1 MWRRARSCHERRAA
15 GTLRRA
21 VHRLAL
27 GIEPL
32 DALTGRR
39 ITTPLRVTIDP
50 RDAVVPRRGRP
61 FERHASGRFALRYGA
76 LAGGSVVVRID
87 DPSRRHAARCLSFP
101 VVSDQAMRALEVAG
115 APAALLRGRRPV
127 LLPGAAHPLP
137 GAGTSLRGRVMRD
150 GRPVRWARIAARA
163 TGSGAPLGSAHS
175 DDRGEFLL
183 VIGTNGGSL
192 AELVSPLAVTLT
204 AIGPQPSV
212 PAPAGDAVDPLADLP
227 IEVAPPAGVADDVSS
242 GARLPAGYEPGR
254 RTTHQIAVPLGKA
267 TSMPT
272 PLQLTP

>member
-1 MWRRARSCHERRAA
+1 MNVVLPARYDE
-15 GTLRRA
+15 L
-21 VHRLAL
+21 VHRLAI

-39 ITTPLRVTIDP
+39 ITTPLRVTIDL
-50 RDAVVPRRGRP
+50 RDVVAPRRGRLL
-61 FERHASGRFALRYGA
+61 EQHASGRFALRYGA
-76 LAGGSVVVRID
+76 LAGGPVVVRID
-87 DPSRRHAARCLSFP
+87 DPSRRHVARCLSYP
-101 VVSDQAMRALEVAG
+101 VVSDQAMRALEAAG
-115 APAALLRGRRPV
+115 APGALRRGRRPV

-137 GAGTSLRGRVMRD
+137 GAGTSLRGRLTRD

-183 VIGTNGGSL
+183 VIGTDAGNL

-204 AIGPQPSV
+204 AIGPDPPV
-212 PAPAGDAVDPLADLP
+212 PAPASDAADPLADLP
-227 IEVAPPAGVADDVSS
+227 IEIAQPAGVVDDVSS
-242 GARLPAGYEPGR
+242 GTRLPAGYEPGR
-254 RTTHQIAVPLGKA
+254 RTTRQIALPLGKA